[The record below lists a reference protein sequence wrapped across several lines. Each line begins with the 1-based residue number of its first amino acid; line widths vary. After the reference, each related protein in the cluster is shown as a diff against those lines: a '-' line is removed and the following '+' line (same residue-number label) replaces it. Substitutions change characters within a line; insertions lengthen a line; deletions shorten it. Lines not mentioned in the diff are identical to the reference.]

1 MKIELSEREIEILR
15 RALREDVVGNL
26 ESKIKMNEN
35 AELYIKLSTGGVE
48 WWEVKY
54 NGERRLIVI
63 NNMTDTIQFEM
74 TGRLSIVEDGN

>member
-15 RALREDVVGNL
+15 RALREDVLGNL

-48 WWEVKY
+48 
-54 NGERRLIVI
+54 
-63 NNMTDTIQFEM
+63 
-74 TGRLSIVEDGN
+74 